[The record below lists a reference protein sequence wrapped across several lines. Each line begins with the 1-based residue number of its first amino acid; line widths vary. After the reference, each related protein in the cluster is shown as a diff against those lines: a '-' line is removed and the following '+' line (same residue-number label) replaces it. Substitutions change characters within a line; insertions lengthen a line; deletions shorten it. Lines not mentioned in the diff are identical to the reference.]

1 MRARRPAVPSAAS
14 RAAGGYGG
22 RVEAVAARERD
33 CSAGARDPEEGCGFF
48 RQAGKSMRF
57 GLVDAAKKDFP
68 AQRLCK
74 VLGVSASG
82 YFCDCS
88 WNRNPATGLICI
100 QSEPW
105 RRRVHIG
112 LPMTGGLDWNACCGN
127 DREDTAG
134 LFFAREGDQGDLPG
148 LACFAESGP
157 EGHPV
162 ERHRVSLRALAATV
176 ATDWSLA
183 GAT

>member
-1 MRARRPAVPSAAS
+1 MFEAAQLPEV
-14 RAAGGYGG
+14 RNG
-22 RVEAVAARERD
+22 VAE
-33 CSAGARDPEEGCGFF
+33 
-48 RQAGKSMRF
+48 
-57 GLVDAAKKDFP
+57 
-68 AQRLCK
+68 
-74 VLGVSASG
+74 
-82 YFCDCS
+82 CDCS